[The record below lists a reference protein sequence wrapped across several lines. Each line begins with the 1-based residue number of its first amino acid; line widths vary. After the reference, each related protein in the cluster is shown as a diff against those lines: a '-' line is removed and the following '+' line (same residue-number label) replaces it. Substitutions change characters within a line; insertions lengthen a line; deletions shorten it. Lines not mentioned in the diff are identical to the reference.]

1 MRLAPRNRPV
11 VFGLPILVFQLLV
24 ALPVA
29 GAWET
34 ARTAD
39 GSGSNAQ
46 AAGSLRFVTPV
57 SSSDSRW
64 ATDRV
69 PQPPAGSRPIVD
81 TAVQQ
86 AGWNATRRVPKSIDS
101 SHPAAAMLRDQP
113 QEGRKGPMFG
123 GHEFRL
129 PGGLFSR
136 NNGAGPAAT
145 GAMQPQESQMPLP
158 SPAQA
163 ARKPTGARFEANQW
177 SQPKFGRPVSGNVAQ
192 RPTRQSSTELRIAER
207 VSPQATKAPQ
217 SAHRSPTNFTA
228 AEPIPSP
235 VAAPA
240 PRQIAAK
247 PVPIAAPGSQ
257 AEALLAEAHKLSGS
271 AQSADDYSQIIESC
285 RRALV
290 SQPSAS
296 VAEYANDLAAWAL
309 NRRGQLKAEAG
320 QIQEA
325 ILDFEDALRA
335 DADCSRAVHNRGV
348 LLAQVGQF
356 ERAFD
361 SFNRTIQI
369 KQDFAKAFS
378 NRGALFVVASDLNA
392 ALADYGRAIELDT
405 NLAVAHRGRG
415 RVCHLL
421 GRLDEAIAH
430 YDAAV
435 QLAPEDSYAV
445 ACRADLLTDLG
456 RYVDANAEYHHA
468 IELDP
473 KSVHAFSGSAWLLAT
488 CPDKA
493 IRNPA
498 LAIERAEKSIELSGK
513 WDAMSFDTLAA
524 AQASAGDFATA
535 VKTMRRA
542 VEMAQSDE
550 RDVYQDRL
558 AMYSHAKPYRIAP
571 VRPVTQASYEA
582 GSGELGAG
590 SKHP

>member
-1 MRLAPRNRPV
+1 LV
-11 VFGLPILVFQLLV
+11 TLP
-24 ALPVA
+24 AA

-34 ARTAD
+34 ARATE
-39 GSGSNAQ
+39 GSGSAAQ

-57 SSSDSRW
+57 TSPESRW
-64 ATDRV
+64 AKEQA
-69 PQPPAGSRPIVD
+69 PQQQSGNRPKVD
-81 TAVQQ
+81 IAVQQ
-86 AGWNATRRVPKSIDS
+86 AGWNGPRRIPKSIDA
-101 SHPAAAMLRDQP
+101 SHPAAAMLRDDP
-113 QEGRKGPMFG
+113 QAGRKGSMFG

-136 NNGAGPAAT
+136 NHGSAAS
-145 GAMQPQESQMPLP
+145 GMPLP
-158 SPAQA
+158 APGNQSTLRVPSPATQ
-163 ARKPTGARFEANQW
+163 RPIGTRSNANPL
-177 SQPKFGRPVSGNVAQ
+177 SQPKLGRPITGHSAQ
-192 RPTRQSSTELRIAER
+192 RPTQRANTELRIAER
-207 VSPQATKAPQ
+207 VSPQAINVHK
-217 SAHRSPTNFTA
+217 SAHRGPATSLPETA
-228 AEPIPSP
+228 KSTP
-235 VAAPA
+235 VAASQQAAAFEQTAANTA
-240 PRQIAAK
+240 PTAT
-247 PVPIAAPGSQ
+247 PGSP

-271 AQSADDYSQIIESC
+271 AQSADDYSRIIESC

-290 SQPSAS
+290 SQPTAS
-296 VAEYANDLAAWAL
+296 VADYANDLAAWSL

-325 ILDFEDALRA
+325 ILDFDDAIRA
-335 DADCSRAVHNRGV
+335 DANCWRAVHNRGV
-348 LLAQVGQF
+348 LLAQAGQF
-356 ERAFD
+356 ERAFND
-361 SFNRTIQI
+361 FNRTIQI
-369 KQDFAKAFS
+369 KQDFAKAYS
-378 NRGALFVVASDLNA
+378 NRGALFVVANDLNA

-415 RVCHLL
+415 RVCHLF
-421 GRLDEAIAH
+421 GKLDEAIAH

-456 RYVDANAEYHHA
+456 RYVDANAEYNHA

-498 LAIERAEKSIELSGK
+498 LAIERANKSIELSGK

-542 VEMAQSDE
+542 VEMAEADE
-550 RDVYQDRL
+550 RDVYEDRL

-571 VRPVTQASYEA
+571 VRPVTQASYEQV
-582 GSGELGAG
+582 GAA
-590 SKHP
+590 SRAAQ